1 MIAVKMIVY
10 PYYFYFVKLISPTR
24 ESTDNRTVVGAF
36 SVKPIQS
43 MILTNKVIRGKGWKY
58 E

>member
-10 PYYFYFVKLISPTR
+10 PYYFYFVKLKSPTR

-36 SVKPIQS
+36 SVKPKQS
-43 MILTNKVIRGKGWKY
+43 MQLTNKVKG
-58 E
+58 

>member
-10 PYYFYFVKLISPTR
+10 PYYFYFVKLKSPTR

-36 SVKPIQS
+36 SVEPI
-43 MILTNKVIRGKGWKY
+43 
-58 E
+58 